1 MENQNREWKKQNRE
15 WKKQNRELKKNRE
28 GKFSESQAFF
38 SWILGENSIGG

>member
-15 WKKQNRELKKNRE
+15 WKKQNREWKKKRE

-38 SWILGENSIGG
+38 PES